1 MPNLVY
7 ITLTL
12 HPTTFTNSDKLCITL
27 QDSPE
32 EDPTTQP
39 RFPNHHQGRPNNQKT
54 SPPYFPKRSPNQGR
68 PNNQKTSPPYFPPR
82 SPNQGRP
89 NWQEEQGPPGNPQPP
104 PRFRQKGSARSK
116 CDFDCSESLIA
127 ALNCIASCNKG

>member
-39 RFPNHHQGRPNNQKT
+39 RFPNHH
-54 SPPYFPKRSPNQGR
+54 QGR

-127 ALNCIASCNKG
+127 AINCIASCNKG